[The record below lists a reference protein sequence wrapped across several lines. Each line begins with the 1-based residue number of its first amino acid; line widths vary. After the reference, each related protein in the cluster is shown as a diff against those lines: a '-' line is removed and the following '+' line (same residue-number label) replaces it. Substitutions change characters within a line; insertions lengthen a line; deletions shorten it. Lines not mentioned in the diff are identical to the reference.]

1 MAQTFQA
8 AAAALLSDHRDHLPD
23 LSAITVL
30 VPHHHVRVPF
40 LAALSLELG
49 DTVFLPP
56 QLMTL
61 PALAAT
67 LRDAAEPEPD
77 SQRLASVYGFLSRI
91 DWLDEAALWPQAQAL
106 HELLLELD
114 DALLAPP
121 DQYAGFAAQVEQ
133 AARRKL
139 AAPLDRE
146 ARMVFEL
153 WRAYQQSENGGR
165 KAYARQLARWLATAS
180 GPLYSL
186 GLHGLSQLE
195 QRFLAH
201 CRGSV
206 GLRELPVSAPYPERQ
221 PMLWAAWRP
230 GDDSLPARAA
240 KLAAATPESPLA
252 GQLAILAATDMEMAA
267 RSAAD
272 AIKRW
277 LAEGRRAIAVIALDR
292 LVARRLRAVLERDAI
307 LMQDETGWTFST
319 ASVSHVLDRWFTL
332 LQDAFYHR
340 DLLDLLKSPFVF
352 GDLAADHRLA
362 ALAELERLI
371 AHRDVVTG
379 LSRLIVLAQV
389 EATSAMPMLARL
401 AKAANRFRDAHRQT
415 LSGWLEILFAA
426 LDDLAASAA
435 IEADPAG
442 RQLMELLHRLHRE
455 LIADRTRLPLAK
467 WRGWLNLQLDQA
479 TFQENEIDSPIRLT
493 HLAAARLRDFE
504 AVVILG
510 ADAGHLPPAAP
521 SAVFNDALRRQL
533 GLPGQAQRQ
542 GEALEALI
550 DVSSRADSVL
560 LCWQAR
566 RGKEANPPSP
576 WLSLLTTLHKLA
588 YGADLAA
595 AATQTAA
602 GQPARRTEA
611 VAWPGLSRLPE
622 RLSASGWQR
631 LVSCPYR
638 YFAHYDLGL
647 GEAEEV
653 AEEMAKADYGE
664 LVHAILNRFHSR
676 HPLLA
681 ETPRAQ
687 LEADLELISHQIF
700 SPREAV
706 YYLAQGWRLRWQGRI
721 PAYLGW
727 ALAREAAGWRWQA
740 AEREFSRELALPEGR
755 QVSLYGRLDR
765 LDEGPDGL
773 AVIDYKAQSLQKLKG
788 KLKTPGEDVQLPF
801 YGLLTGAAQAG
812 LVALDDDKVDLVLLG
827 QPLAEAAKA
836 EAGRLRDTFAAL
848 LDGAPLPANGASE
861 TCAWCEMA
869 GLCRKAHDFAAA
881 APAGGE

>member
-1 MAQTFQA
+1 MAQTFLA
-8 AAAALLSDHRDHLPD
+8 AAAALLSDHRDRLPD

-30 VPHHHVRVPF
+30 VPHHHVRAPF
-40 LAALSLELG
+40 IAALRSVLG
-49 DTVFLPP
+49 DRVFRPP

-67 LRDAAEPEPD
+67 QSDAARAEPD
-77 SQRLASVYGFLSRI
+77 SLRLASLYGFLSRI
-91 DWLDEAALWPQAQAL
+91 DWLDEAALWPQAGAL
-106 HELLLELD
+106 HEMLLELD

-121 DQYAGFAAQVEQ
+121 DQYAGFAAQVEL
-133 AARRKL
+133 AARRTL

-146 ARMVFEL
+146 ARMVFEV
-153 WRAYQQSENGGR
+153 WRAYQQSEHGGR
-165 KAYARQLARWLATAS
+165 KAYARQLAGWLATAS

-186 GLHGLSQLE
+186 GLHGLSRLE

-201 CRGSV
+201 CRESV
-206 GLRELPVSAPYPERQ
+206 GLLELPLSVPYPERV
-221 PMLWAAWRP
+221 PILRAAWQP

-240 KLAAATPESPLA
+240 RLAEATPESPLA
-252 GQLAILAATDMEMAA
+252 GKLAILAATDMEMVA

-272 AIKRW
+272 AIKHW

-292 LVARRLRAVLERDAI
+292 LAARRLRAVLERDAI

-319 ASVSHVLDRWFTL
+319 ASVSHVLDRWLTL
-332 LQDAFYHR
+332 LQDDFYHR

-352 GDLAADHRLA
+352 GDVAADHRLA
-362 ALAELERLI
+362 ALAELEHLI
-371 AHRDVVTG
+371 VQRDVVTG
-379 LSRLIVLAQV
+379 LPRLIALAKD
-389 EATSAMPMLARL
+389 EAAAALPMLARL
-401 AKAANRFRDAHRQT
+401 AKAANRFRDARRQT

-455 LIADRTRLPLAK
+455 LAADRTRLPLAK

-479 TFQENEIDSPIRLT
+479 TFQETEIDSPIRLT

-504 AVVILG
+504 AVVVLG

-521 SAVFNDALRRQL
+521 PTVFNDALRRQL

-542 GEALEALI
+542 AEALDALI
-550 DVSSRADSVL
+550 DLSSRADRVL

-566 RGKEANPPSP
+566 RGKEPNPPSP
-576 WLSLLTTLHKLA
+576 WLSLLTALHKLA
-588 YGADLAA
+588 YGADLAVA
-595 AATQTAA
+595 ASQTVTT
-602 GQPARRTEA
+602 GPVVLRTDA
-611 VAWPGLSRLPE
+611 VVWPGLSRLPE

-647 GEAEEV
+647 GAAEEV
-653 AEEMAKADYGE
+653 AEEMEKADYGE
-664 LVHAILNRFHSR
+664 LVHAILSRFHTE

-681 ETPRAQ
+681 AAQ
-687 LEADLELISHQIF
+687 QTQLQDDLETISRQVF
-700 SPREAV
+700 SAREAV
-706 YYLAQGWRLRWQGRI
+706 YYLALGWRLRWQGRI
-721 PAYLGW
+721 PAYLDW

-740 AEREFSRELALPEGR
+740 AEREYRREMALPMG
-755 QVSLYGRLDR
+755 QKVTLYGRLDR

-773 AVIDYKAQSLQKLKG
+773 AVIDYKAQSRQRLRD

-812 LVALDDDKVDLVLLG
+812 LVALDDDKVDLVSLG
-827 QPLAEAAKA
+827 QPLAEAAEA
-836 EAGRLRDTFAAL
+836 EAERLLTTFAAL
-848 LDGAPLPANGASE
+848 LEGAPLPANGAPE

-869 GLCRKAHDFAAA
+869 GLCRKAHDFAASGA
-881 APAGGE
+881 VEG